1 MVCGWLT
8 APVPVCQP
16 LSPHLQL
23 LLLVQLSLPGMAAA
37 TARPAKISVPCSCTA
52 HVNHRTGRFRG
63 EKGPRNG
70 AVPDRPVSKCNK
82 KLVMLPALRFPA
94 VLAPSYKFDDFLCK
108 NGLGMG
114 ELEKREPLSIKE
126 KRERRNG
133 WE

>member
-1 MVCGWLT
+1 
-8 APVPVCQP
+8 
-16 LSPHLQL
+16 
-23 LLLVQLSLPGMAAA
+23 
-37 TARPAKISVPCSCTA
+37 
-52 HVNHRTGRFRG
+52 
-63 EKGPRNG
+63 
-70 AVPDRPVSKCNK
+70 
-82 KLVMLPALRFPA
+82 MLPALRFPA